1 MWKGLLCATE
11 GYILQLY
18 YIASAEVININTL
31 IDSNVHGSA
40 LSGEEVESQR
50 TTKQRMQYC
59 SLNSKF

>member
-31 IDSNVHGSA
+31 IDSDVHGSA
-40 LSGEEVESQR
+40 LSGEEVESLK
-50 TTKQRMQYC
+50 TT
-59 SLNSKF
+59 